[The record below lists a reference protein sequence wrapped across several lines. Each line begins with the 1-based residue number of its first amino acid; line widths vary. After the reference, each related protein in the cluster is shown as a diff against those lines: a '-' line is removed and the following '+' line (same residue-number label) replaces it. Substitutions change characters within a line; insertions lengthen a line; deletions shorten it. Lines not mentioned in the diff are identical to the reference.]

1 MQAGTNQFW
10 FPAPTRPYANYGSGF
25 GWSSGLFLYLH
36 LYELYL
42 KSIYYDLFNVIMP
55 IFISDQ
61 LIIKQ
66 KFEGLEAVGNQFRQ
80 LKSLI
85 KQSLPIVILK
95 LITKP
100 FCLNLCQSV
109 SISSIVVNVFISAFV
124 DIRITY
130 TVFKYSKNHNT

>member
-1 MQAGTNQFW
+1 
-10 FPAPTRPYANYGSGF
+10 
-25 GWSSGLFLYLH
+25 
-36 LYELYL
+36 
-42 KSIYYDLFNVIMP
+42 MP

>member
-1 MQAGTNQFW
+1 
-10 FPAPTRPYANYGSGF
+10 
-25 GWSSGLFLYLH
+25 
-36 LYELYL
+36 
-42 KSIYYDLFNVIMP
+42 MP

-130 TVFKYSKNHNT
+130 TVFNHNTKYKPFFIYILL